1 MFFENFQTER
11 EVHFDD
17 WTARTWQVDQL
28 WRGFTI
34 FDFRSEDPLIDT
46 SGSDGSYEVVQD

>member
-1 MFFENFQTER
+1 MFFENSQIGR

-34 FDFRSEDPLIDT
+34 FDFRSEDPLINT